1 MNLMTNIEYRME
13 LYSESRKMF
22 PHTRVYSPL
31 IEALL
36 RGDAK
41 HIKML
46 LKIGMNPNQRDAIE
60 RTPLIIVTHYKDENK
75 AMLLAA
81 EIINCG
87 GKIQLA
93 DAKGMNA
100 VHHVCQKG
108 KIKLARLLLQYKDEY
123 DVFVKDNFGKTCL
136 DYAEMTEN
144 KALMRMLNNIA
155 IEFGLVFHKKKG
167 SFAEENTSLWNHEK
181 LQNEAVQTKNEDDKE
196 LKEDLKVEKFS
207 ARKHGRSVH
216 YDKGHKSVS
225 ATRRVHGPCKEGFS
239 SRQRVNDSYIG
250 RHRASSLG
258 MKTDS
263 PNEVVSS
270 LRKVQTQDASKD
282 KDIVLTES
290 NKKRGSSKELLV
302 KIYKLYEKQASA
314 TYREAAKIP
323 IFEDLCERG
332 NTKSPALSISPLPDS
347 TPGYSSRPTSR
358 RNNRS
363 MSIVPGAMTN
373 LSSLRSA
380 SPSTMYLPKSVRQRR
395 FSTAITS
402 NDFNIRSS
410 ARNSLQGED
419 LPKRPNS
426 LRQRR
431 FSALSAMSNGLGQ
444 NNDAGKSNN
453 LQMNDRMKRP
463 RSLQPRRFS
472 SLTKVSSRPELDDKT
487 SNVLSLSA
495 PNLTAIKEYNEERKA
510 FKIGNYAS
518 EDKSSERDVQESD
531 CKSTSGGLRR
541 TISTL
546 PTLQTFAE
554 KEESQE
560 SS

>member
-1 MNLMTNIEYRME
+1 ME
-13 LYSESRKMF
+13 TYSESRKMF

-46 LKIGMNPNQRDAIE
+46 LKIGMNPNQRDAIQ
-60 RTPLIIVTHYKDENK
+60 RTPLIIITHYKDENK
-75 AMLLAA
+75 AKLLAE

-87 GKIQLA
+87 GKIQLS

-108 KIKLARLLLQYKDEY
+108 KIKLAELLLQYKDDY
-123 DVFVKDNFGKTCL
+123 DVFVKDGSGKTCL

-144 KALMRMLNNIA
+144 KALMRILNNIA

-167 SFAEENTSLWNHEK
+167 SFAEESPSLRNHEK
-181 LQNEAVQTKNEDDKE
+181 LHNEAAVTKNGDNKD
-196 LKEDLKVEKFS
+196 LREDLKGEEFS
-207 ARKHGRSVH
+207 PRKNGRSVH
-216 YDKGHKSVS
+216 NDKKHKSVS
-225 ATRRVHGPCKEGFS
+225 AIRRIHGPCREGFC
-239 SRQRVNDSYIG
+239 SRQRGSDSYIG
-250 RHRASSLG
+250 SHRASSLG
-258 MKTDS
+258 LKTDS
-263 PNEVVSS
+263 PNEDVVSS
-270 LRKVQTQDASKD
+270 LRKVLKQDASKD
-282 KDIVLTES
+282 KDIASTES
-290 NKKRGSSKELLV
+290 SKKRGSSKELLV
-302 KIYKLYEKQASA
+302 KIYKLYEKQTSA
-314 TYREAAKIP
+314 TYREAAKRP
-323 IFEDLCERG
+323 IIEDLCERG
-332 NTKSPALSISPLPDS
+332 NTESPTLSISPLPDS
-347 TPGYSSRPTSR
+347 TTPGYSSRPTSR

-363 MSIVPGAMTN
+363 MSLVPGAMTN
-373 LSSLRSA
+373 LLSLRSA
-380 SPSTMYLPKSVRQRR
+380 SPSTMHSPRSARQRR

-402 NDFNIRSS
+402 NDFSIAGG

-431 FSALSAMSNGLGQ
+431 FSALSATNSELGQ
-444 NNDAGKSNN
+444 NNDAGKSNP
-453 LQMNDRMKRP
+453 LQMNDRMRRP

-472 SLTKVSSRPELDDKT
+472 SLTKVSTRPELNDT
-487 SNVLSLSA
+487 SSNILSLSA

-510 FKIGNYAS
+510 FKIGNYGS
-518 EDKSSERDVQESD
+518 EDKSSEKDVQERD

-554 KEESQE
+554 KEESQD